1 MLRKFRITVDG
12 KPYDVTVEDMTDDGA
27 TLYPAPSMT
36 QRTLEPTGEPTR
48 TAAAAPPA
56 AAPAPSAAGPG
67 DGDEVSPLAGVVVA
81 VEVSVGQAV
90 SEGDKI
96 VTIEAM
102 KMKTA
107 VVAHRSGS
115 VSAIAVK
122 AGDGVEAGQ
131 VLLTIS

>member
-1 MLRKFRITVDG
+1 MMRKFRITVDG
-12 KPYDVTVEDMTDDGA
+12 KPYDVTVEDMTDDAG

-36 QRTLEPTGEPTR
+36 QQTIEP
-48 TAAAAPPA
+48 AAAAA
-56 AAPAPSAAGPG
+56 TGASDA
-67 DGDEVSPLAGVVVA
+67 GDEVSPLGGVVVSID
-81 VEVSVGQAV
+81 VSVGQAV

-107 VVAHRSGS
+107 VIAHSSGT
-115 VSAIAVK
+115 VSNIAVK
-122 AGDGVEAGQ
+122 VGDGVETGQ

>member
-1 MLRKFRITVDG
+1 MMRKFRITVDG
-12 KPYDVTVEDMTDDGA
+12 KPYDVTVEDMTDDAG

-36 QRTLEPTGEPTR
+36 QQTIE
-48 TAAAAPPA
+48 PA
-56 AAPAPSAAGPG
+56 AAPAAPAPAPAVAAAPGASGP
-67 DGDEVSPLAGVVVA
+67 GDEVSPLGGVVVSID
-81 VEVSVGQAV
+81 VSVGQAV

-107 VVAHRSGS
+107 VIAHSSGT
-115 VSAIAVK
+115 VSNIAVK
-122 AGDGVEAGQ
+122 VGDGVETGQ